1 MTLKLSLIIGLAITC
16 IGLQALINHIYQ
28 IRIFKLLVS
37 WLSHTFELDR
47 GLVFGIN
54 LCLILTA
61 ICLVFGLSRFVQDG
75 YNKITQKPMELIYL
89 GHHSEIAQTFVNP
102 KTGEYFKSL
111 SNYEPPN
118 LSFTSLGKI
127 KLHVKTFSQDY
138 SDSLQT
144 LSLPNLFFR
153 GLFYVWLLTV
163 FLAFFH
169 SAAVNAIT
177 LDFPAHP
184 LANKKYLDA
193 LDYVLAPFSLNRY
206 HALIVVFGTLFVLL
220 PAEELYNK
228 WQSKQEARYAF
239 QLSTKIKPNQLV
251 NGELVYASAIYRR
264 NHNDDKKVLH
274 IDTGVRIVIVKFNK
288 LYPYP
293 VYVSLKYHESAHPQ
307 VTLSELKRKAAA
319 NENIQLKIQP
329 DYSLALVDEDF
340 S

>member
-1 MTLKLSLIIGLAITC
+1 
-16 IGLQALINHIYQ
+16 
-28 IRIFKLLVS
+28 
-37 WLSHTFELDR
+37 
-47 GLVFGIN
+47 
-54 LCLILTA
+54 
-61 ICLVFGLSRFVQDG
+61 
-75 YNKITQKPMELIYL
+75 
-89 GHHSEIAQTFVNP
+89 
-102 KTGEYFKSL
+102 
-111 SNYEPPN
+111 
-118 LSFTSLGKI
+118 
-127 KLHVKTFSQDY
+127 
-138 SDSLQT
+138 
-144 LSLPNLFFR
+144 
-153 GLFYVWLLTV
+153 
-163 FLAFFH
+163 LAFFH

-206 HALIVVFGTLFVLL
+206 HALIVVFGTLFFLL

-228 WQSKQEARYAF
+228 WQSKQEGRYAF

-264 NHNDDKKVLH
+264 NHNDDQKVLH